1 MHAAE
6 CRCLRPFGRLVVYA
20 RKMKEMAAFCCRH
33 FSFGAVSGDDEHVVE
48 LRPRNGVMTIHP
60 ASKGQKIGQ
69 SLVKLVFDVE
79 DVESSF
85 ATARQSG
92 LVFGPVHAA
101 GGDSFVNARDPSDH
115 PISVSSRVF
124 SV

>member
-1 MHAAE
+1 
-6 CRCLRPFGRLVVYA
+6 
-20 RKMKEMAAFCCRH
+20 MKEMAAFCCRH
-33 FSFGAVSGDDEHVVE
+33 FGFEAVSRDNDRVVE

-69 SLVKLVFDVE
+69 SLVKLVFDVQ

-85 ATARQSG
+85 ATARES
-92 LVFGPVHAA
+92 GPVF
-101 GGDSFVNARDPSDH
+101 DN
-115 PISVSSRVF
+115 PISVSSRAF